1 MRSQFERKIPES
13 VYPPPCWLFQCITR
27 NFRVIEGAEYQ
38 IFREISAVIAK
49 QLPTDLWITPVSHL
63 WITPVSQGLNFKIQ
77 TG

>member
-1 MRSQFERKIPES
+1 MRSQFEMKIPES

-27 NFRVIEGAEYQ
+27 NFRVIEGGAEYQ

-49 QLPTDLWITPVSHL
+49 QLPTDLWITPVS
-63 WITPVSQGLNFKIQ
+63 QGLNFKIQ